1 MAIASILKVG
11 AGMATRGK
19 RVNGTLHSDLE
30 VQNGAV
36 LTGLY
41 ESLLPNGVK
50 EAGGLKPVHPA
61 LRGLGEEDR
70 RTVELATEQMKKVI
84 KSPHISVEKDIQQ
97 FSIEQWEVNG
107 DNMEEEFREVERRTF
122 SDDINWGRIIAFLAF
137 SISFASYVSSRG
149 ISGGA
154 GSVFAWTNQALN
166 TTLIE
171 FIRKEDGWVS

>member
-1 MAIASILKVG
+1 
-11 AGMATRGK
+11 MATSGK
-19 RVNGTLHSDLE
+19 RVNGTLHMDLE
-30 VQNGAV
+30 VQNGAL

-41 ESLLPNGVK
+41 ESLLPNGVG
-50 EAGGLKPVHPA
+50 EANGLKSLHPA
-61 LRGLGEEDR
+61 LRGLKEEDK
-70 RTVELATEQMKKVI
+70 RTVELATEQMKRVI
-84 KSPHISVEKDIQQ
+84 DTSPNISVEKDIQQ

-171 FIRKEDGWVS
+171 FIRKEDGWVSQ